1 MKPPFASLL
10 LVVLALAGAGHARGA
25 PPRGETARVA
35 GPAYVRLTDWA
46 KSNGF
51 EVRWLKQDETLQ
63 LTNRWSKI
71 LVAADSREAQ
81 INGVRVWLL
90 HPVVAQSGTLCLAQ
104 PDVEKRERQAFAG
117 PDQIRRRR

>member
-25 PPRGETARVA
+25 PPWCETARGA

-51 EVRWLKQDETLQ
+51 EVRWLKQDESLQ
-63 LTNRWSKI
+63 LSNS
-71 LVAADSREAQ
+71 VAKVLLAVDSREAQ
-81 INGVRVWLL
+81 VNGV
-90 HPVVAQSGTLCLAQ
+90 Q
-104 PDVEKRERQAFAG
+104 ERPCRHQGEF
-117 PDQIRRRR
+117 